1 MTILSAAQSAG
12 IRLQGQKPGSLFS
25 PNGLNVGFANEL
37 ADLATEIAVD
47 IMKAHDWRALTKL
60 WTITGDGTNT
70 GFDLPSDYDR
80 MLLKEGV
87 HSATWTQW
95 RFEPARDLDQWLDIQ
110 TYAGTGF
117 PGWWIILGGQFQIS
131 QGNGVPLASGTS
143 ARLYYVSRNVVNGN
157 SPQFSA
163 DGDTFFL
170 GDRLITL
177 GLIWRWRAQKRQE
190 YGEDLKNY
198 EIALAQEIARD
209 KGSRIIAVGPARMRV
224 DARASYPGPLG
235 S

>member
-25 PNGLNVGFANEL
+25 PSGLNVGFANEL
-37 ADLATEIAVD
+37 ADLATEIGVD
-47 IMKAHDWRALTKL
+47 IMKAHDWRALTNL
-60 WTITGDGTNT
+60 CTITGDGTNI
-70 GFDLPSDYDR
+70 GFNLPTDYDR
-80 MLLKEGV
+80 MILKEGV

-95 RFEPARDLDQWLDIQ
+95 RFEPALDLDQWLDIQ

-131 QGNGVPLASGTS
+131 QGNGVPLAAGTS
-143 ARLYYVSRNVVNGN
+143 ARFYYVSKNIVNSN
-157 SPQFSA
+157 SAKFAA
-163 DGDTFFL
+163 DGDEFFL

-209 KGSRIIAVGPARMRV
+209 KGSRVLTTGRARMRGNIGM
-224 DARASYPGPLG
+224 SYPGQLG